1 MGGGDLQTLGL
12 TGLKGLGQEVN
23 PMKRIVVAVVVILA
37 LALGAWA
44 VVKYV
49 VARPTAAVPEI
60 ASLIPSDGIVAYLER
75 VGLREDL
82 EPLKNGAFVRRIREL
97 EFWRS
102 REGMK
107 LKADIEAELEKA
119 GITWEDV
126 SLENLMQVFGRRF
139 AVGFYGIDPEARHP
153 RLVLATELEPK
164 ARLAA
169 MLAAPPGEGWVSY
182 TRDGCQVY
190 QSTRLPLLLGT
201 RHGILLAATEEKL
214 LHSSLDLLSGG
225 DGPSMA
231 TDETMAALREKVD
244 MQGDASLYL
253 VGGAFM
259 KLFASEATGTEAN
272 TQMSELLAGTG
283 PSLSVSDTT
292 PTKKVWK
299 SVTLIEPE
307 TMNPLMR
314 SIYTAP
320 GDRRLR
326 LLAALPAGAPMAQ
339 AARLDLGAY
348 VRVLLDAL
356 DPVARQELDEGLAQM
371 EESVGLTLDDILGW
385 MGEEVALVMGE
396 PDAATPIP
404 APSLGV
410 CILAADPEGAAAL
423 FDRVESILDDI
434 AAAQFSAAQE
444 MAAATGTVLP
454 EPPKLFQD
462 KQHGGVTSRAL
473 TVPGAP
479 LALEYA
485 IVDDVVVLGW
495 GAAFESTLLALS
507 GQAPRLEADPAWAE
521 LPAGLPEQG
530 LTQAAYI
537 SGSALSIATEMIRS
551 SLEMMPEKALK
562 DENAALLR
570 DLPVVLEAIGSA
582 IQWVVTANYV
592 EDDVVYQVG
601 VARLSLL

>member
-1 MGGGDLQTLGL
+1 
-12 TGLKGLGQEVN
+12 
-23 PMKRIVVAVVVILA
+23 MKRIVVAVVVILA

-44 VVKYV
+44 VVRYV

-75 VGLREDL
+75 TGLREDL
-82 EPLKNGAFVRRIREL
+82 EPLKNGSFVRRMREL
-97 EFWRS
+97 EFWGS

-119 GITWEDV
+119 GITWDDV

-139 AVGFYGIDPEARHP
+139 AVGFYGIDPEAHHP

-182 TRDGCQVY
+182 TRGGCQVY
-190 QSTRLPLLLGT
+190 QSTRLPLLLAT
-201 RHGILLAATEEKL
+201 QHGILLAATEEKL

-231 TDETMAALREKVD
+231 MDETMAALREKVD
-244 MQGDASLYL
+244 AEGDALLYL

-259 KLFASEATGTEAN
+259 KLFTSEVTGAETNA
-272 TQMSELLAGTG
+272 QLSELLAGTG

-299 SVTLIEPE
+299 SVTLIDREA
-307 TMNPLMR
+307 MNPLMR

-320 GDRRLR
+320 EDRRLR
-326 LLAALPAGAPMAQ
+326 LLAALPAEAPTAQ

-348 VRVLLDAL
+348 VRVLLDVL
-356 DPVARQELDEGLAQM
+356 DPVAREELDEGLAQ
-371 EESVGLTLDDILGW
+371 VGLTLEDILGW

-396 PDAATPIP
+396 PEAATPIP
-404 APSLGV
+404 APSLGI

-423 FDRVESILDDI
+423 FDRIESILDDV

-495 GAAFESTLLALS
+495 GPAFDGTVLALS
-507 GQAPRLEADPAWAE
+507 GQAPRLETGPAWAE
-521 LPAGLPEQG
+521 LAAGLPEQG

-537 SGSALSIATEMIRS
+537 SGSALSTAAEMVRS
-551 SLEMMPEKALK
+551 SLETIPGEAL
-562 DENAALLR
+562 ENEDAALLR

-592 EDDVVYQVG
+592 EDDVVCQVG